1 MVRNNSLRR
10 LALLSIILVVGA
22 LSLIFR
28 HRPAAQPSTVPPSVA
43 VKPAAAP
50 VATKT
55 LPAPVTAKAAT
66 TSAPAQPAAKPV
78 VVQHAS
84 PPSTFP
90 VTDRQ
95 FTTSPTLSTEA
106 RTLVQLLEQAHY
118 NREAVHSSN
127 YAEVIPNYMGD
138 LDGQRLFFITGDKAA
153 FATQFGKNVY
163 WNLSALG
170 NIDAAYDIFAVY
182 QSRAS
187 ARLTWVFEELKNDT
201 DLTVDDSYLVDRTKA
216 EWPATM
222 QGADALWRQR
232 IKYELIAELMNKKT
246 VVEAKATVR
255 KRYERMLKNLGEIDG
270 SDLAELFLSN
280 VARLYDPHSTYFSAA
295 SFEDFGIQ
303 MKLQL
308 VGIGAVL
315 GVEDDYCV
323 VKEIVPGG
331 PADLGKQ
338 LKPNDKIISVAQPHA
353 ESVEII
359 GMKLRK
365 IVAQIRGNKGS
376 PVTLTIQPASATD
389 PSTRKTITIVRD
401 VVKINSS
408 RAHAALFSVPGTDG
422 QTVPLGVITLPAFYG
437 PADGNEPDADKTSA
451 SKDVERLIGQ
461 LKTAGIKGLVLDL
474 RHNGGGFLSEAID
487 LTGLFVRQGPVVQ
500 VKNSSG
506 EIQVDSDTNTGVAY
520 NGPLAVLV
528 DRFSASASEI
538 VTGALQNYGRAIVIG
553 DSSTHGKGS
562 VQTVLEMKNLVP
574 QLARSPIKAGATKL
588 TVQKYYLP
596 NGSSTQLKGVVPDI
610 VLPSIDE
617 FLPIGEASLPHALV
631 WDEIPTSSFDGRP
644 LDPKIASALRAAS
657 VARQAKLAEFL
668 FLRKNVDW
676 FKMRQSQKLI
686 SLNLETR
693 RAQKVTD
700 DTFRKAFE
708 AEKAQLA
715 KHDYPYR
722 EFRLGP
728 PLPPRIKPVKKP
740 DASKEDGEDDESEL
754 STDEND
760 AYAKVDVALRESLR
774 VVNDAVDLSQD
785 RQYWASN
792 HAPLTAPLEPKG

>member
-1 MVRNNSLRR
+1 MLVLLASL
-10 LALLSIILVVGA
+10 AT
-22 LSLIFR
+22 
-28 HRPAAQPSTVPPSVA
+28 AAFAGPDQ
-43 VKPAAAP
+43 KF
-50 VATKT
+50 
-55 LPAPVTAKAAT
+55 
-66 TSAPAQPAAKPV
+66 TS
-78 VVQHAS
+78 
-84 PPSTFP
+84 
-90 VTDRQ
+90 
-95 FTTSPTLSTEA
+95 SPTLSIEA

-118 NREAVHSSN
+118 NREAVHSAD
-127 YAEVIPNYMGD
+127 YAEVIPDYMGD
-138 LDGQRLFFITGDKAA
+138 LDGQRLFFLGSDKGA
-153 FATQFGKNVY
+153 FAAQYGKNVY

-170 NIDAAYDIFAVY
+170 NLDAAYDIFYVY
-182 QSRAS
+182 E
-187 ARLTWVFEELKNDT
+187 ARVTARINWVFDELKKDI
-201 DLTVDDSYLVDRTKA
+201 DLTANESYLADRTKA
-216 EWPATM
+216 EWPATAA
-222 QGADALWRQR
+222 GADALWHQR
-232 IKYELIAELMNKKT
+232 LKFELIAELMNKKT
-246 VVEAKATVR
+246 VDEAKATVR

-270 SDLAELFLSN
+270 GDLAELFLSD

-315 GVEDDYCV
+315 GVEDDYCT

-338 LKPNDKIISVAQPHA
+338 LKPNDKIISVAQPNS
-353 ESVEII
+353 EPVEII

-365 IVAQIRGNKGS
+365 IVAQIRGTKGT
-376 PVTLTIQPASATD
+376 PVTLTIQPADATD

-401 VVKINSS
+401 IVKINSS
-408 RAHAALFSVPGTDG
+408 RAHAAIFSVPGADG
-422 QTVPLGVITLPAFYG
+422 QTVPLGVITLPGFYG
-437 PADGNEPDADKTSA
+437 PADSSEPDADKTSA
-451 SKDVERLIGQ
+451 SKDVARLIDQ
-461 LKTAGIKGLVLDL
+461 LKAAGIKGLVLDL

-500 VKNSSG
+500 VKNSAG

-520 NGPLAVLV
+520 DGPLAVLV

-562 VQTVLEMKNLVP
+562 VQTVLEMRNLVP
-574 QLARSPIKAGATKL
+574 QLARSPVKTGATKL

-631 WDEIPTSSFDGRP
+631 WDEIPSSSFDGHP
-644 LDPKIASALRAAS
+644 LDPKIAAALRAAS
-657 VARQAKLAEFL
+657 VARQAKLEEFL

-676 FKMRQSQKLI
+676 FKMRQGQKLI

-700 DTFRKAFE
+700 DTFRKSFDT
-708 AEKAQLA
+708 EKAQLA
-715 KHDYPYR
+715 KNDYPYR

-728 PLPPRIKPVKKP
+728 PLPPRIKPAKK
-740 DASKEDGEDDESEL
+740 ADGDKADGDDDEL
-754 STDEND
+754 STDDND
-760 AYAKVDVALRESLR
+760 SYAKVDVALRESLR
-774 VVNDAVDLSQD
+774 VVNDAVDLGQD
-785 RQYWASN
+785 HQYWASN
-792 HAPLTAPLEPKG
+792 HAPLTAQLEPKS